1 MLLTTTR
8 TRTVTRTMTVI
19 AAAASVLAGALVA
32 VGPSSPAAAAGA
44 GVAPLHRTASSA
56 SMPVLEPGARGSAVK
71 QLQRKLRMQ
80 VTGYYGPT
88 TLRKVK
94 AFQARNGLRA
104 AGYVGPLTWRALL
117 ASAPR
122 ASRSGAR
129 TAPGTARVCPAPG
142 ATLGQGWGA
151 PRPGGRVH
159 TGIDMPGRRGSSI
172 VAVENATVIRQGR
185 QSNGALRIV
194 LQGASGAKFY
204 YGHMDR
210 NLVAAGQRVSRGQV
224 IGLMG
229 DSGSPGAVHL
239 HFEYWRSG
247 GESAAVDP
255 EPLVRSLC

>member
-1 MLLTTTR
+1 MRSLTALA
-8 TRTVTRTMTVI
+8 RTM
-19 AAAASVLAGALVA
+19 AALTAASAVLAGTLAA
-32 VGPSSPAAAAGA
+32 AGPVSPAAAAA
-44 GVAPLHRTASSA
+44 PAVVPLHQTTTSA
-56 SMPVLEPGARGSAVK
+56 SMPVLQPGATGPAVK
-71 QLQRKLRMQ
+71 LLQRRLGMV
-80 VTGYYGPT
+80 VTGYYGPI
-88 TLRKVK
+88 TLRTVM
-94 AFQARNGLRA
+94 AFQKRHGLRA

-117 ASAPR
+117 RTTRP

-129 TAPGTARVCPAPG
+129 TAPSTARVCPAPG
-142 ATLGQGWGA
+142 AGFGQGWGA
-151 PRPGGRVH
+151 PRPGGRLH

-172 VAVENATVIRQGR
+172 VAIEDATVIRQGR

-210 NLVAAGQRVSRGQV
+210 NLVAAGQRLSRGQV

>member
-1 MLLTTTR
+1 MPSATTTIPR
-8 TRTVTRTMTVI
+8 RMALV
-19 AAAASVLAGALVA
+19 AAAASVLAGTIV
-32 VGPSSPAAAAGA
+32 AAGPA
-44 GVAPLHRTASSA
+44 SPGAASTMAFVAPLHRTASSA

-71 QLQRKLRMQ
+71 LLQRKLRMQ
-80 VTGYYGPT
+80 VTGYYGPI

-94 AFQARNGLRA
+94 AFQVRNGLRA

-122 ASRSGAR
+122 ASRSGGR
-129 TAPGTARVCPAPG
+129 TAPGIARVCPAPG
-142 ATLGQGWGA
+142 STLGQGWGA
-151 PRPGGRVH
+151 PRPGGRLH

-172 VAVENATVIRQGR
+172 VAIEDATVIRQGR

-210 NLVAAGQRVSRGQV
+210 NLVAVGQRLSKGQV